1 MNNFLQLLDRGATKI
16 LEPIKRFP
24 IASFSIFVFILMTSI
39 KMTSEFNHLSLGSY
53 NEAIKQIS
61 MVAFF
66 GFFFLVGLRL
76 MSKNIVLSLLGVAL
90 LIGIYFYFPDSFN
103 VSALREEEVT
113 IFFILSVGVISFII
127 VAPFIT
133 HKVSNRVFF
142 EWLKHLLYTTLF
154 VAFVSTLLYLAL
166 SVAIGVL
173 SGLFEI
179 GHGYIYRQYASLFS
193 FALFA
198 PLLFLAL
205 LSKEP
210 RALEIRSYNKI
221 ETLLFK
227 YFLSGLFIAYFIII
241 YIYLGKMILLS
252 EYPKGLVYINIIAFS
267 ALAFMTY
274 LFWTPLWSEKN
285 TKYKK
290 IIWIAILLQLILLA
304 VALYLRV
311 DAYGWT
317 FNRLLLA
324 SLGIWFF
331 LLSLY
336 GLFKKEVSFRWIFL
350 SLPLVLVFNLLFASS
365 ISKDSQQE
373 KLGILLGSVESFS
386 DESNI
391 SLRYNIS
398 NTIEYLYLHYG
409 TDALFSLMPEVVNEF
424 NAQEDDI
431 LNNCTTSSNKNF
443 PMFATEKLGFKYI
456 SKWEWRKKINY
467 EENALRYQM
476 GRSLYIHENP
486 LTEGIEI
493 SEYDWEFR
501 FEYNNKSKTFL
512 KNLVCEPQN
521 TSTPK
526 QPYTLKTDDKK
537 IVIEEGKNLLA
548 SINIEEFVQGV
559 LNLDKNST
567 TTYQPFNDNFILE
580 DFTYEYGNERV
591 KVKFIFDSF
600 VFSLKDELLSYGGL
614 VLIGKR

>member
-1 MNNFLQLLDRGATKI
+1 MNNLLQLLDRGATQI

-39 KMTSEFNHLSLGSY
+39 KIYSQLPHLSLGSY
-53 NEAIKQIS
+53 NEVMKEIS

-76 MSKNIVLSLLGVAL
+76 MAKNIFVSLLGVVIL
-90 LIGIYFYFPDSFN
+90 VGLFFYIPDRFK
-103 VSALREEEVT
+103 VLALRDIT
-113 IFFILSVGVISFII
+113 IFFILSIGLISFIV

-133 HKVSNRVFF
+133 HRASNRVFF
-142 EWLKHLLYTTLF
+142 EWIKHLLYTTLL
-154 VAFVSTLLYLAL
+154 VAVISVLLYLAL
-166 SVAIGVL
+166 SGAIGIL

-179 GHGYIYRQYASLFS
+179 DNRHIYHEYASLFS

-221 ETLLFK
+221 ETLFFK
-227 YFLSGLFIAYFIII
+227 YFLSGLFIAYFVII
-241 YIYLGKMILLS
+241 YTYLGKMIMLS
-252 EYPKGLVYINIIAFS
+252 EYPKGLVSVNIIAFS
-267 ALAFMTY
+267 TLALMTY

-285 TKYKK
+285 SKYKK
-290 IIWIAILLQLILLA
+290 VIWIATILQLVLLA
-304 VALYLRV
+304 FALYLRV

-324 SLGIWFF
+324 SLGIWFL

-336 GLFKKEVSFRWIFL
+336 GLFKKEVSFRAIFL
-350 SLPLVLVFNLLFASS
+350 SLPLVLLLNLLFSS
-365 ISKDSQQE
+365 NISRSSQQE
-373 KLGILLGSVESFS
+373 KLGTLLGSVESLS

-409 TDALFSLMPEVVNEF
+409 TDALFPLMPEVVSEF
-424 NAQEDDI
+424 NNQEDDVK
-431 LNNCTTSSNKNF
+431 NCAISSHKDF

-456 SKWEWRKKINY
+456 SKWEWREKIYY
-467 EENALRYQM
+467 EENALRDQI
-476 GRSLYIHENP
+476 GRSLHLNENP
-486 LTEGIEI
+486 LTEGIEL
-493 SEYDWEFR
+493 SKYDWEMR
-501 FEYNNKSKTFL
+501 FDYQNRSKSFL
-512 KNLVCEPQN
+512 KNLACEPKN
-521 TSTPK
+521 SSNKK
-526 QPYTLKTDDKK
+526 QPYTLKTDNKEIIIK
-537 IVIEEGKNLLA
+537 EEKELLA
-548 SINIEEFVQGV
+548 SINIDEFVQGV
-559 LNLDKNST
+559 LNLDKNNT
-567 TTYQPFNDNFILE
+567 TTYQPFNNNFTRE
-580 DFTYEYGNERV
+580 DFTYKYENERV

-600 VFSLKDELLSYGGL
+600 VFSFKDELLSYSGL